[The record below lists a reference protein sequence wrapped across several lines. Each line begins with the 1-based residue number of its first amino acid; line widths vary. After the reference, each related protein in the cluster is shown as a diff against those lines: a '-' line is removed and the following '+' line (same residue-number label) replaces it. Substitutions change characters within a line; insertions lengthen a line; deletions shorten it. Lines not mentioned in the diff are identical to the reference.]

1 MALLLAFILH
11 AEIEWAQLSL
21 LDPHIIAGLF
31 ICALTPAVF
40 CAMTIKPGVV
50 GDAAG
55 DPMKET
61 AGPSLNIVIKLMSVV
76 SLSLAPS
83 LVDCIGLI

>member
-1 MALLLAFILH
+1 M
-11 AEIEWAQLSL
+11 
-21 LDPHIIAGLF
+21 
-31 ICALTPAVF
+31 
-40 CAMTIKPGVV
+40 
-50 GDAAG
+50 GDTAG
-55 DPMKET
+55 DPMKDT